1 MEGRETKNSIRQ
13 GWAHPQ
19 LHDQRIITI
28 KERRGRSS
36 TNSFTP
42 VSTQIST
49 SVMMTSFL
57 RGNNTHDYVDW
68 QGSSAGP
75 DEGSGQ
81 AVPVEEEGNLFTQRK
96 WENAARQSSRTR
108 EERRGIICIFRAE
121 VLESDSTQP
130 HPILWS
136 SSVSA

>member
-1 MEGRETKNSIRQ
+1 MDRRETKNSIRQ
-13 GWAHPQ
+13 GWVHPQ

-57 RGNNTHDYVDW
+57 RGNNTHFYVDW

-96 WENAARQSSRTR
+96 WENAARQFSRTR